1 VFDIRA
7 PPSFAFVRSICRKGK
22 LGSPVA
28 LSLEHVT
35 PFFPLISLF
44 VAVVVIFSFF
54 SFSQVSMVSL
64 IGSLVHGSV
73 MAEEGRC
80 GMLHVHRQHD
90 GPTALEVR
98 LYACTDANGPLAVEE
113 GLFVPGDSQHI
124 DDEEHGRGLVGR
136 WYEQERGTQSDMS
149 NHTTRGCEGIN
160 LSPLSL

>member
-44 VAVVVIFSFF
+44 VAVVVIVSFF

-80 GMLHVHRQHD
+80 GMLHVHRQQD
-90 GPTALEVR
+90 SSNGAGDEAVR
-98 LYACTDANGPLAVEE
+98 MHGCKWSSRCRGRAVCA
-113 GLFVPGDSQHI
+113 
-124 DDEEHGRGLVGR
+124 
-136 WYEQERGTQSDMS
+136 W
-149 NHTTRGCEGIN
+149 
-160 LSPLSL
+160 